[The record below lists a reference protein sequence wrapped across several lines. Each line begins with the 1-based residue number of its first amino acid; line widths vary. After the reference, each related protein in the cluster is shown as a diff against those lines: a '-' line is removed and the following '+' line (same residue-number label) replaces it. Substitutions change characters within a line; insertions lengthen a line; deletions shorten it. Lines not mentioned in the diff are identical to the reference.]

1 MSNPIAI
8 ITGANGGMGREITK
22 KVVSAGYTTIM
33 ACRSA
38 KDAAPVF
45 QQIQKETGGDLLTS
59 SRFFF

>member
-38 KDAAPVF
+38 KDATPVF
-45 QQIQKETGGDLLTS
+45 QQIQKETGGTS
-59 SRFFF
+59 Y